1 MPNEMDQRIRIIML
15 RERELDGERNPCVL
29 EACEVALRM
38 LDSKCRCFSEMSLP
52 KEYLN
57 DC

>member
-52 KEYLN
+52 RESE
-57 DC
+57 